1 MNKTN
6 PQQDHPANNA
16 TGKSLSAHGESGRV
30 ASELS
35 ARHRDKVS
43 HHVYSLK
50 ANIIFAFSVPFFF
63 LLFEI
68 LYTPGFNLSGDSALR
83 WDVEKDFCIPI
94 LSAILF
100 VSIALSRSLFILAT
114 RKNLISNI
122 EYIVWQVSEIIISG
136 LFSALFLSLYFSV
149 GYFEILPRI
158 LTAALGVEIFP
169 YLIYWFI
176 MRRQEQDSLL
186 EAANHTIMTLKS
198 NHIDERDV
206 LKFVDEKGNVRLIV
220 PSEHVICIEAAGNYV
235 TILYEDNGKLVRFAL
250 RNTLKAIEGL
260 SNSLIRTHRS
270 YYVNLHHIKL
280 LQKDTSGVFAEI
292 DIPGVAPI
300 PISKN
305 YAADV
310 AQQFS
315 TQA

>member
-1 MNKTN
+1 MK
-6 PQQDHPANNA
+6 
-16 TGKSLSAHGESGRV
+16 KSISTAIILAAALLSVQSCRFI
-30 ASELS
+30 
-35 ARHRDKVS
+35 RI
-43 HHVYSLK
+43 
-50 ANIIFAFSVPFFF
+50 N
-63 LLFEI
+63 
-68 LYTPGFNLSGDSALR
+68 DSAFNEAGAFVFNGSGTF
-83 WDVEKDFCIPI
+83 VEPSAEWQVLAYTVDDF
-94 LSAILF
+94 SAI
-100 VSIALSRSLFILAT
+100 RSTIPMDITYEMNADSSF
-114 RKNLISNI
+114 
-122 EYIVWQVSEIIISG
+122 
-136 LFSALFLSLYFSV
+136 
-149 GYFEILPRI
+149 
-158 LTAALGVEIFP
+158 VEIFAP
-169 YLIYWFI
+169 ENYLEYMEFKTV
-176 MRRQEQDSLL
+176 EGCLNA
-186 EAANHTIMTLKS
+186 E
-198 NHIDERDV
+198 
-206 LKFVDEKGNVRLIV
+206 F
-220 PSEHVICIEAAGNYV
+220 SEPLRTRADGNYV